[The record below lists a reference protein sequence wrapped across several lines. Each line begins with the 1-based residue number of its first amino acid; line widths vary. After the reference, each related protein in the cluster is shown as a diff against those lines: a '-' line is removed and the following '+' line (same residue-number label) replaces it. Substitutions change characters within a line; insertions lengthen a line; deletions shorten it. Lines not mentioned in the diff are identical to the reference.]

1 MTAGQEALGTQTQ
14 PWPKSAR
21 AWYAVIILAVVL
33 MLGTTETQIITFLI
47 RPIKRDFGLNDLQM
61 SVLIGAA
68 PSIFYACVG
77 FPLAR
82 LVDSVR
88 RNTLLSVALGI
99 GGVATS
105 LAGLTQHFWQFAV
118 CRMAVGGGSAIS
130 SPGTYSLLA
139 DYFPR
144 ERLTRAIAVLTMG
157 LVLARGLAPIIGA
170 ALVGLA
176 ATWGAIHL
184 FGLVLHEWQIV
195 VVMTGSLGLVA
206 AVLMLTVLE
215 PPRRGVISAGE
226 RVPIA
231 EVFRYVLQHKA
242 LYAPQFLALAFFQ
255 AESMGIDLWRIEFLR
270 RTYGWTPQFSGTV
283 LGPAGL
289 VASLLGLAL
298 GTHLTERFTKRHN
311 DANLRTVSWCYLVA
325 PVFAASAPLMP
336 NPWLSIACSSVTA
349 MLGMA
354 CVAPQNAAL
363 QNVTP
368 NQMRGQITA
377 IFYFIMAA
385 IGTGL
390 GPSLMAFITDVVIG
404 DETKIRYAMSI
415 CAAVMTPIAAAWMW
429 VALKPYGRAIA
440 EIKAREGQS

>member
-1 MTAGQEALGTQTQ
+1 MTAAQQALRTQTQ
-14 PWPKSAR
+14 PWPESAR
-21 AWYAVIILAVVL
+21 AWYAVVILAVVL

-47 RPIKRDFGLNDLQM
+47 RPIKRDFGLTDLQM

-68 PSIFYACVG
+68 PAIFYACVG

-82 LVDSVR
+82 LVDRLR
-88 RNTLLSVALGI
+88 RNTLLSVALGV
-99 GGVATS
+99 GGLATS

-118 CRMAVGGGSAIS
+118 CRMAVGGGSAVS
-130 SPGTYSLLA
+130 NPGTYSILA

-157 LVLARGLAPIIGA
+157 LVVARGLAPMIGA

-176 ATWGAIHL
+176 ATWGAIHF

-206 AVLMLTVLE
+206 ALLILTVLE
-215 PPRRGVISAGE
+215 PPRRGAISAG
-226 RVPIA
+226 RRLPIG
-231 EVFRYVLQHKA
+231 EVFRYIWGHRC
-242 LYAPQFLALAFFQ
+242 LYMPQFFALAFFQ
-255 AESMGIDLWRIEFLR
+255 AESIGIELWRIEFLR

-289 VASLLGLAL
+289 GASLLGLVI
-298 GTHLTERFTKRHN
+298 GTRLTEWFAKRHD
-311 DANLRTVSWCYLVA
+311 DANLRTVSRCYLIA
-325 PVFAASAPLMP
+325 PLFATAAPLMP
-336 NPWLSIACSSVTA
+336 SPWLSIACSSVTG

-363 QNVTP
+363 QSVTP
-368 NQMRGQITA
+368 NEMRGQVTA
-377 IFYFIMAA
+377 IFYFIMAVV
-385 IGTGL
+385 GTGM

-404 DETKIRYAMSI
+404 DENKIRYAMSI
-415 CAAVMTPIAAAWMW
+415 CAGVMTPVAAACMW
-429 VALKPYGRAIA
+429 VAVKPYGYAIA
-440 EIKAREGQS
+440 EVKAREALP

>member
-1 MTAGQEALGTQTQ
+1 MTANGALRTQSQ
-14 PWPKSAR
+14 PWPNAAR

-47 RPIKRDFGLNDLQM
+47 RPIKRDFGLTDLQM

-82 LVDSVR
+82 LVDSLR
-88 RNTLLSVALGI
+88 RNTLLSLALGV
-99 GGVATS
+99 GGLATS

-130 SPGTYSLLA
+130 NPGTYSLLA
-139 DYFPR
+139 DHFPR
-144 ERLTRAIAVLTMG
+144 ERLTRAIAVLTLG
-157 LVLARGLAPIIGA
+157 LVVARGLAPIIGA

-176 ATWGAIHL
+176 ATWGAMHF

-206 AVLMLTVLE
+206 AVLILTVME
-215 PPRRGVISAGE
+215 PPRRGAISAGK
-226 RVPIA
+226 RLPIA
-231 EVFRYVLQHKA
+231 EVFRYIWRHRS
-242 LYAPQFLALAFFQ
+242 LYLPQFFALAFFQ
-255 AESMGIDLWRIEFLR
+255 AESIGIDLWRIEFLR

-283 LGPAGL
+283 LGASGL
-289 VASLLGLAL
+289 AASLLGLVI
-298 GTHLTERFTKRHN
+298 GTRLTEWYTKRHD
-311 DANLRTVSWCYLVA
+311 DANLRTVSRCYLIA
-325 PVFAASAPLMP
+325 PIFATAAPLMP
-336 NPWLSIACSSVTA
+336 SPWLSIICSSITG

-363 QNVTP
+363 QSITP
-368 NQMRGQITA
+368 NEMRGQVTA
-377 IFYFIMAA
+377 IFYFIMAVV
-385 IGTGL
+385 GTGM

-404 DETKIRYAMSI
+404 DESKIRYAMSI
-415 CAAVMTPIAAAWMW
+415 CAAVMTPVAAACMW
-429 VALKPYGRAIA
+429 AAVRPYGLAIG
-440 EIKAREGQS
+440 EIKAREALP